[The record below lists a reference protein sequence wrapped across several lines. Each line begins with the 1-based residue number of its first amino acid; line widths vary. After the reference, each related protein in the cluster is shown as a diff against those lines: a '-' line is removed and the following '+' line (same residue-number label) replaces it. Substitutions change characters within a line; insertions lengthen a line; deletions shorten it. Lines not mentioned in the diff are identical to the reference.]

1 MYFDKIDKKLIKG
14 GFFPYFDNKSLAA
27 FSKTSKSNN
36 TLVKDSVVY
45 KQRKNDH
52 DVIQFIKQPANV
64 YNALLHP
71 FFESKALLKEK
82 VALIH
87 IYLFSTTE
95 KKYLLNKIYSD
106 EQFGNSKDSYHVL
119 LTKLRNQLINETN
132 FSKQSKISLLFQTTD
147 NIYET
152 MKDINKMAKLLI
164 PVDKQVNDKLFEPT
178 LTTIKGNVGP
188 LERQVTTGGGLS
200 SLGGLLWYL
209 ADPSSQNL
217 YFIGVGL
224 FALACSGVTTAWS
237 LNSFDH
243 DTQKTD
249 DMNNELCEFIQKNFA
264 DALLDLAGENGNEIK
279 DDKSIMT
286 FHK

>member
-1 MYFDKIDKKLIKG
+1 MYFDKLDKKLIKG
-14 GFFPYFDNKSLAA
+14 IIFPYFDNKSLAV
-27 FSKTSKSNN
+27 FSKVSKANN
-36 TLVKDSVVY
+36 ALVKESVVY
-45 KQRKNDH
+45 KQRKNDYE
-52 DVIQFIKQPANV
+52 VIQFIKQPANV

-71 FFESKALLKEK
+71 FFESKELLKEK
-82 VALIH
+82 AALIH

-95 KKYLLNKIYSD
+95 KEYLLDKIYSNKLLG
-106 EQFGNSKDSYHVL
+106 ETKTSFQIL
-119 LTKLRNQLINETN
+119 LTKVRNQLINQTN
-132 FSKQSKISLLFQTTD
+132 FSKQSKISLLFQATG

-152 MKDINKMAKLLI
+152 MKDISKMAKLLT

-178 LTTIKGNVGP
+178 LTTIKGTVGP

-200 SLGGLLWYL
+200 SLGGLVWYL
-209 ADPSSQNL
+209 SDPSSQNL
-217 YFIGVGL
+217 YFIGFGL
-224 FALACSGVTTAWS
+224 LALACSGATTAWS

-249 DMNNELCEFIQKNFA
+249 VMNKELCEFIQKNFA